1 MMIMGTHCKKVL
13 WMALVLF
20 AVHGAK
26 AQERVQKTIEKSF
39 PLAGAGELQLENKYG
54 NVTLKGWDQNKVS
67 ITISIKVNHRRK
79 ENAEDLLQRINPE
92 IKASNSYVSIVS
104 EISNKN
110 TGWFADFFNRNNPID
125 FDRSHVQ
132 IDYEIYLPAKAGI
145 KVTNRFGD
153 VVLENCNG
161 PLTALIEHGNLWIG
175 ENLNKADIVLKYGK
189 VRAKDLNYAD
199 LDLKNGELDM
209 ENSKS
214 LRLRSDGTEI
224 NIHSASSLEIYSNK
238 DNVTV
243 SETGTL
249 YGSLEF
255 TTFKLDRL
263 AQEVDL
269 KLKIVDFR
277 VYEITNPSAEISIEQ
292 ESADITLS
300 VANFSHHFT
309 ATLEEGVVRLPKSF
323 ENVNSEMLDKGR
335 RLRKIEAT
343 YGQEKKGSISIN
355 GEKGIVTLND

>member
-1 MMIMGTHCKKVL
+1 MIMDTHYKTVL
-13 WMALVLF
+13 WMTLLLFLVRI
-20 AVHGAK
+20 GN
-26 AQERVQKTIEKSF
+26 AQERVHKTIEESF
-39 PLAGAGELQLENKYG
+39 PLTSTGELQLENRYG
-54 NVTLKGWDQNKVS
+54 NITLTGWDQNKVAV
-67 ITISIKVNHRRK
+67 TISITVNHRKK
-79 ENAEDLLQRINPE
+79 ENAEDLLERINPK
-92 IKASNSYVSIVS
+92 IKSSTGYVSIVS

-110 TGWFADFFNRNNPID
+110 TGWFADFFNQVNPID

-132 IDYEIYLPAKAGI
+132 IDYKVYLPSKAGL

-153 VVLENCNG
+153 VVIENWNG
-161 PLTALIEHGNLWIG
+161 PLKALLEHGDLWIG

-199 LDLKNGELDM
+199 MDLKNGELDM
-209 ENSKS
+209 ENSKN

-224 NIHSASSLEIYSNK
+224 RINSVTSLEVYSNK
-238 DNVTV
+238 DNISVNEV
-243 SETGTL
+243 GTL
-249 YGSLEF
+249 FGNLEF
-255 TTFKLDRL
+255 TTFKLERL
-263 AQEVDL
+263 AQEMDMGM
-269 KLKIVDFR
+269 KIADFQ
-277 VYEITNPSAEISIEQ
+277 VGEITNPSAEISIEQ

-300 VANFSHHFT
+300 VVNFSHRFT

-343 YGQEKKGSISIN
+343 YGKEKKGSISIS

>member
-1 MMIMGTHCKKVL
+1 MIMGTRCKKIL

-20 AVHGAK
+20 TVHGAK

-39 PLAGAGELQLENKYG
+39 PLTDAGELQLENKYG
-54 NVTLKGWDQNKVS
+54 NITLKGWNQNKVS
-67 ITISIKVNHRRK
+67 VAISIKVNHRKK

-175 ENLNKADIVLKYGK
+175 ENLNKADIILKYGK
-189 VRAKDLNYAD
+189 VRAKNLNYAD

-209 ENSKS
+209 EDSKS

-224 NIHSASSLEIYSNK
+224 NIHSVSSLEIYSNK
-238 DNVTV
+238 DHISV
-243 SETGTL
+243 SEAGTL

-255 TTFKLDRL
+255 TTFKLERL

-269 KLKIVDFR
+269 KMKIADFR
-277 VYEITNPSAEISIEQ
+277 VYEVTNPSAEISIEQ

-300 VANFSHHFT
+300 VANFSHRFT

-323 ENVNSEMLDKGR
+323 ENVDSEMLDKGR
-335 RLRKIEAT
+335 RLRKIVAT
-343 YGQEKKGSISIN
+343 YGSEKKGSISIQ
-355 GEKGIVTLND
+355 GQKGIVTLND

>member
-1 MMIMGTHCKKVL
+1 MGTRCKKIL

-39 PLAGAGELQLENKYG
+39 PLLGTGELQLENKYG

-92 IKASNSYVSIVS
+92 IKTSNSYVSIVS

-132 IDYEIYLPAKAGI
+132 IDYEIHLPVKAGI

-153 VVLENCNG
+153 VVLENCDG

-175 ENLNKADIVLKYGK
+175 ENLNKADIILKYGK
-189 VRAKDLNYAD
+189 VRAKNLNYAD
-199 LDLKNGELDM
+199 LELKNGELDM
-209 ENSKS
+209 EDSKS

-224 NIHSASSLEIYSNK
+224 NIHSVSSLEIYSNK
-238 DNVTV
+238 DNILV
-243 SETGTL
+243 SEAGTL
-249 YGSLEF
+249 YGSMEF

-292 ESADITLS
+292 ESADISLS
-300 VANFSHHFT
+300 VTNFSHRFT

>member
-1 MMIMGTHCKKVL
+1 MIMGTRCKKIL

-39 PLAGAGELQLENKYG
+39 PLSGTGELQLENKYG
-54 NVTLKGWDQNKVS
+54 NVTFKGWDQNKVS
-67 ITISIKVNHRRK
+67 ISISIKVNHRRK

-92 IKASNSYVSIVS
+92 IKTSNSYVSIVS

-132 IDYEIYLPAKAGI
+132 IDYEIHLPVKAGI

-153 VVLENCNG
+153 VVLENCDG

-175 ENLNKADIVLKYGK
+175 ENLNKADIILKYGK

-209 ENSKS
+209 EDSKS

-224 NIHSASSLEIYSNK
+224 NIHSVSSLEIYSNK
-238 DNVTV
+238 DNILV
-243 SETGTL
+243 SEVGTL
-249 YGSLEF
+249 YGNMEF

-277 VYEITNPSAEISIEQ
+277 VYEIINPSAEIAIEQ
-292 ESADITLS
+292 ESADISLS
-300 VANFSHHFT
+300 VTNFSHRFT

>member
-1 MMIMGTHCKKVL
+1 MIMGTRCKKIL

-39 PLAGAGELQLENKYG
+39 PLSGTGVLQLENKYG

-224 NIHSASSLEIYSNK
+224 NIHSVSSLEIYSNK

-277 VYEITNPSAEISIEQ
+277 VYEIINPAAEISIEQ
-292 ESADITLS
+292 ESADISLS
-300 VANFSHHFT
+300 VTNFSHRFT

-335 RLRKIEAT
+335 RLLKIEAT